1 MNLCL
6 PTNAKFVE
14 QMLFLFI
21 MYEIYYIL
29 VFCALLI
36 FFLGYY
42 SVLAHSRN
50 FFRVLLGYELMY
62 VGLILFYIGVSLICG
77 ASFGLIVVTIL
88 ITVSAGEASIFL
100 SCIVHAI
107 IEASKRFDKKMGS
120 DGEMD
125 DEDDDEDEDEDI

>member
-42 SVLAHSRN
+42 AVLVHSRN
-50 FFRVLLGYELMY
+50 LFRVLLGYELMY

-77 ASFGLIVVTIL
+77 ASFGLIVVTLL

-100 SCIVHAI
+100 ACLVHTI
-107 IEASKRFDKKMGS
+107 IEASKRFDQKAAA
-120 DGEMD
+120 DDEMD
-125 DEDDDEDEDEDI
+125 DAGDDDTDISK